1 MPRSMRLES
10 GTSPDPHD
18 ATMQTSSDADATA
31 PLPPQLTPVEARI
44 LGSLV
49 EKAATT
55 PDVYPL
61 TVNNIVLACNQKTAR
76 DPVTQFDTGEV
87 GHALRQMEPRG
98 LVKSEYGA
106 RAERYQH
113 KLERVY
119 DLTPAQTA
127 LVALLLLRGPQT
139 LHELLARSERLHRFA
154 GVDDV
159 RHALERL
166 AERDAPLVRLLPRA
180 HGQREDRYAHLLC
193 GEPAMPER
201 FADAPTASVPASAPI
216 ADDRLDALLA
226 RIDALEARVAAL
238 EGASSPE

>member
-1 MPRSMRLES
+1 
-10 GTSPDPHD
+10 
-18 ATMQTSSDADATA
+18 MQAPSDAPA
-31 PLPPQLTPVEARI
+31 LPPQLTPLEARI
-44 LGSLV
+44 LGSLA

-61 TVNNIVLACNQKTAR
+61 TLNNIQLACNQKTAR
-76 DPVTQFDTGEV
+76 DPVTAYDTGEI

-119 DLTPAQTA
+119 DLTSAQTA

-139 LHELLARSERLHRFA
+139 LHELLTRSERLHRFA

-166 AERDAPLVRLLPRA
+166 AEREKPLVRLMPRA
-180 HGQREDRYAHLLC
+180 AGQREDRYAHLLC

-201 FADAPTASVPASAPI
+201 LAEAAPSRSR
-216 ADDRLDALLA
+216 DDDGVVDTLLA
-226 RIDALEARVAAL
+226 RIEALEARVAAL
-238 EGASSPE
+238 EGRAGDAPDAT

>member
-1 MPRSMRLES
+1 MHNP
-10 GTSPDPHD
+10 
-18 ATMQTSSDADATA
+18 SDAEPRPAT
-31 PLPPQLTPVEARI
+31 PPQLTPVEARI

-61 TVNNIVLACNQKTAR
+61 TVNNLVLACNQKTAR
-76 DPVTQFDTGEV
+76 DPVTQFDPGEI

-166 AERDAPLVRLLPRA
+166 AEREAPLVRLLPRA
-180 HGQREDRYAHLLC
+180 PGQREDRYAHLLC

-201 FADAPTASVPASAPI
+201 GAETASASAP
-216 ADDRLDALLA
+216 AAASMPDERFEALLA

-238 EGASSPE
+238 EAGGSTRGSADANADGH

>member
-1 MPRSMRLES
+1 
-10 GTSPDPHD
+10 
-18 ATMQTSSDADATA
+18 MQNPSDADTA

-61 TVNNIVLACNQKTAR
+61 TLNNIVLACNQKTAR
-76 DPVTQFDTGEV
+76 EPVTQFDTGEV
-87 GHALRQMEPRG
+87 GHALRQMEPRA

-201 FADAPTASVPASAPI
+201 GAEASPASAP
-216 ADDRLDALLA
+216 AAAAMQDDRFDALLA
-226 RIDALEARVAAL
+226 RIEALEARVAAL
-238 EGASSPE
+238 EGRESPPRD

>member
-1 MPRSMRLES
+1 
-10 GTSPDPHD
+10 
-18 ATMQTSSDADATA
+18 MQVPSDAPA
-31 PLPPQLTPVEARI
+31 LPPQLTPVEARI
-44 LGSLV
+44 LGSLA

-61 TVNNIVLACNQKTAR
+61 TVNNIQLACNQKTAR
-76 DPVTQFDTGEV
+76 DPVTNHDTGEI

-106 RAERYQH
+106 RAERYRH

-119 DLTPAQTA
+119 DLTSAQTA

-139 LHELLARSERLHRFA
+139 LHELLTRSERLHRFA

-166 AERDAPLVRLLPRA
+166 AERDAPLVRLMPRA
-180 HGQREDRYAHLLC
+180 AGQREDRYAHLLC

-201 FADAPTASVPASAPI
+201 LADPTPSRARE
-216 ADDRLDALLA
+216 DDGVVDTLLA
-226 RIDALEARVAAL
+226 RIEALEARVAAL
-238 EGASSPE
+238 EGRAGDAPDAT